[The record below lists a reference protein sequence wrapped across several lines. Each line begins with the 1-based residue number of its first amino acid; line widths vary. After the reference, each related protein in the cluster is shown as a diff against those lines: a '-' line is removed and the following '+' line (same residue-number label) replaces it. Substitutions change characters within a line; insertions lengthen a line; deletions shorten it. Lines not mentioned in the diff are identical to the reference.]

1 MPPRRPR
8 KNNSQKSNYYSN
20 KKANKLVEY
29 NKYNKPFFDDTI
41 LVSLPVK
48 VDETGIGFSVFMEM
62 TPIPSK
68 VNRKERNNYI
78 KWRLK
83 KVRGIFNT
91 TYDIN
96 DPDKKI
102 CSLYSALDRNDIRP
116 TKVLSSRLVALNGSK
131 KYETFINAI
140 HKYSAETEKET
151 QWHFTQSIPPSGNIM
166 WFFGTASGFNK
177 DAEIGNVTFECVL
190 EYKELT
196 SGANLPP
203 DNEIDNEY
211 EYFGNGEVIFKD
223 YERDLTPDI
232 ELLSN
237 GKVVGEQSNTVI
249 LDI

>member
-1 MPPRRPR
+1 MPLRCPH

-29 NKYNKPFFDDTI
+29 NKYNKPFFNDTI
-41 LVSLPVK
+41 HVSLPVK
-48 VDETGIGFSVFMEM
+48 VDETGIRFSVFMEM
-62 TPIPSK
+62 TPIP
-68 VNRKERNNYI
+68 
-78 KWRLK
+78 
-83 KVRGIFNT
+83 
-91 TYDIN
+91 
-96 DPDKKI
+96 
-102 CSLYSALDRNDIRP
+102 ALDGNDIRP
-116 TKVLSSRLVALNGSK
+116 TKVLSSCLVALNKFK

-166 WFFGTASGFNK
+166 WFFETALGFNK

-196 SGANLPP
+196 SGTNLLP

-211 EYFGNGEVIFKD
+211 EYFENGEVIFKD

-232 ELLSN
+232 ELLNN